1 MSNLYIKSYAEEA
14 KQLCE
19 RGAGESDLARH
30 FQCTIW
36 DIRLW
41 RAVHRD
47 FEHAI
52 RVAGAAADERVT
64 MALYERATGFEYEE
78 HKRFTDKDGKE
89 RESTTKKWMPGDVGA
104 AQYWLENR
112 VPEKWTNRV
121 KIDHTVSNNDVRDI
135 STEELL
141 RIAAGG
147 GEGGARA
154 AGRPGKSDRVH

>member
-1 MSNLYIKSYAEEA
+1 MSNLYLKAYAEEA

-19 RGAGESDLARH
+19 RGAGESDLAKH

-41 RAVHRD
+41 RAVHRE

-64 MALYERATGFEYEE
+64 MALYERATGFEYTEV
-78 HKRFTDKDGKE
+78 KRWTDPKTGEE
-89 RESTTKKWMPGDVGA
+89 RESTTRKWVPGDVGA

-112 VPEKWTNRV
+112 VPEKWTN
-121 KIDHTVSNNDVRDI
+121 
-135 STEELL
+135 
-141 RIAAGG
+141 
-147 GEGGARA
+147 
-154 AGRPGKSDRVH
+154 